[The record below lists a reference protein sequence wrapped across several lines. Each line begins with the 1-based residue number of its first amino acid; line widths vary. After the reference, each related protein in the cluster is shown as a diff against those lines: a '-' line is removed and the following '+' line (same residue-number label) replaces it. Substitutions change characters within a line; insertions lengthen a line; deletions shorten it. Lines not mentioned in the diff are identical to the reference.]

1 MLAAVQ
7 LGMTKS
13 EVSPTQRMLNVWAI
27 ILIIWSFYRTTFQTT
42 LPLWFDEFIAKPFVF
57 LVPLYIFITKF
68 KKTPFCETLGFTKKH
83 KLTDILF
90 GLGIGSFFVVM
101 ALLVRMMRG
110 GAFAVPSVS
119 ATTLIWIGASITAA
133 TLEQILSTGFIFN
146 GFFKESKNVP
156 QSLLISA
163 ILFSFLHV
171 PALFSVDKINGMV
184 LMQTMILNI
193 VLSLTTST
201 AFLMKKNT
209 TVPIIIHALYLL
221 SLPIL
226 L

>member
-1 MLAAVQ
+1 MA
-7 LGMTKS
+7 KS

-27 ILIIWSFYRTTFQTT
+27 ILIIWSFYRATFQAT

-57 LVPLYIFITKF
+57 LIPLYIFITKF
-68 KKTPFCETLGFTKKH
+68 KKTHFCETLGFTKKH
-83 KLTDILF
+83 TFSDVLF

-101 ALLVRMMRG
+101 AVLVRVMKG
-110 GAFAVPSVS
+110 GVLAIPSIS
-119 ATTLIWIGASITAA
+119 TTSLVWIITSITAA
-133 TLEQILSTGFIFN
+133 ALEQILSTGFVLN
-146 GFFKESKNVP
+146 GLFKESKSLI

-163 ILFSFLHV
+163 ILFSFLHI
-171 PALFSVDKINGMV
+171 PALFSANKINGMV

-201 AFLMKKNT
+201 AFLMRKNT
-209 TVPIIIHALYLL
+209 TVSIIIHALYLL